1 MISRWVVMWL
11 QRTLGQTSRGPLQT
25 LGVIHTPAMKGLK
38 TETFYKAWFCMILLH
53 IRRLGGGSQIF
64 SYVFA
69 NLKSDIFLKFFCL
82 VVDFRVVT
90 GIFRRKG
97 DFRVVTRIFRR
108 KGDFRV
114 ENGFFRRI
122 VDFRVV
128 FLVTIRF
135 KIWKI
140 KYCWI

>member
-1 MISRWVVMWL
+1 MISRWVVMRL

-69 NLKSDIFLKFFCL
+69 TLKSDIFLK
-82 VVDFRVVT
+82 
-90 GIFRRKG
+90 IFLPGSRFSSRKWNFSSESRFSSQKWNFSS
-97 DFRVVTRIFRR
+97 DSRFSSR
-108 KGDFRV
+108 KW
-114 ENGFFRRI
+114 I
-122 VDFRVV
+122 
-128 FLVTIRF
+128 LTIRF
-135 KIWKI
+135 KIWEI
-140 KYCWI
+140 KYCSI